1 MAGWVV
7 EVVVGSTSHWGH
19 QSTRTLV
26 NLAWWIAV
34 QLVNERKVKIEADYL
49 PPYHRQLL
57 LVLHCDEAFA
67 KVGGKER
74 QEVEQ
79 DSAEMDGQLV
89 WPPDDC
95 HQLDKVDEVR
105 IWMFDQIA
113 AVGTGGGIA
122 GGGGGAAAAAVAVA
136 VAAAAAVVVAV
147 AVAVAAGSTAGA
159 STAGAVAAGSSHGLC
174 NIAVDAA
181 AAESVPEENVGIF
194 AVVVEQE
201 DC

>member
-1 MAGWVV
+1 M
-7 EVVVGSTSHWGH
+7 GSTFHWDH
-19 QSTRTLV
+19 QSTRNLV

-34 QLVNERKVKIEADYL
+34 QLVNEHKVRIEAGFP
-49 PPYHRQLL
+49 PPYHCQLL
-57 LVLHCDEAFA
+57 LVLHCDKAFE
-67 KVGGKER
+67 KVGGKEG

-95 HQLDKVDEVR
+95 HRLDKVDGEVR
-105 IWMFDQIA
+105 IWMFGPLA

-122 GGGGGAAAAAVAVA
+122 GAGAGAGI
-136 VAAAAAVVVAV
+136 AAAAAVV
-147 AVAVAAGSTAGA
+147 VAAGSTAGA

-181 AAESVPEENVGIF
+181 AAESVPVGIF